1 MSFMN
6 ISSILNKYI
15 QIFAAASMALFFFV
29 SNIVHNRLKLLQ
41 EYLS

>member
-6 ISSILNKYI
+6 ISSILNKYV
-15 QIFAAASMALFFFV
+15 QIFPAVSMGLFFFV